1 MRLNEPLS
9 RCYMMNTQVILRNF
23 CFLLRLGETLKSSEH
38 SYGIIRPALKKKVQ
52 NNNSKNPKETKN
64 PNNFLAIGLKYR
76 SQMYSYIFESS

>member
-38 SYGIIRPALKKKVQ
+38 SYGIIRPALKKKKCKTTVKTQ
-52 NNNSKNPKETKN
+52 KKPKIQTT
-64 PNNFLAIGLKYR
+64 
-76 SQMYSYIFESS
+76 S

>member
-9 RCYMMNTQVILRNF
+9 RCYMMNTQVILRRF

-52 NNNSKNPKETKN
+52 NNNNNKNPKESKN
-64 PNNFLAIGLKYR
+64 PNFLAIGLKYR
-76 SQMYSYIFESS
+76 SQMYSYILESS